1 MQTAPPTRLAR
12 VLGLSDLVYLVL
24 GTVVGSGIFLVPG
37 PVLRQAGGRVDVAL
51 AVWIGGGILAFLGA
65 LTYAELGAM
74 QPEAGGLYVYLRDA
88 FGPLPAFLFGW
99 TLFFVIASG
108 SLATLAVAAALYLG
122 QLFPLSDIAAR
133 IVALAILALLAV
145 LNIRGTRQSARVQGW
160 ATATKIGGVV
170 LMSIIL
176 LVLSGHTGSVTPLAA
191 TTPGT
196 TTAAHTSAAS
206 IGVAMVAALWAYE
219 GWPYVTFVA
228 GEMRDP
234 QRTFPRGIAIG
245 VAILVALYLLANV
258 AYLAAL
264 GAPAVAQSDHV
275 ASDAMRTVLGPT
287 ASRALTV
294 IVLIAVCSSANAL
307 MLSAPR
313 VFYAM
318 AGDGLFFR
326 RLSEVHP
333 RFGTPALAIAA
344 TAFWAILLAASG
356 TFEQLLTYVV
366 FTAWIF
372 YGFGAVSLFVF
383 RRTRPNATR
392 PFRVPGYPWTPALFV
407 AAAFGIVISTLI
419 GQPARAAAG
428 LAVVVAGLPAYVIWR
443 KGARDAP

>member
-51 AVWIGGGILAFLGA
+51 AVWVGGGILAFLGA

-122 QLFPLSDIAAR
+122 QLLPLSDIAAR
-133 IVALAILALLAV
+133 IIALAILALLAV

-170 LMSIIL
+170 IMGVIL
-176 LVLSGHTGSVTPLAA
+176 LVLSGHAPPATSVAA
-191 TTPGT
+191 TVPRTG
-196 TTAAHTSAAS
+196 AAS

-228 GEMRDP
+228 GEVHDP

-245 VAILVALYLLANV
+245 VAILVALYLFANV

-372 YGFGAVSLFVF
+372 YGFGALSLFVF
-383 RRTRPNATR
+383 RRTRPDAPR

-407 AAAFGIVISTLI
+407 VAAFGIVVSTLV
-419 GQPARAAAG
+419 GQPVRAAAG
-428 LAVVVAGLPAYVIWR
+428 LAVVLAGLPAYVIWR
-443 KGARDAP
+443 KGSRDAP